1 MRSWSSTTANRLV
14 SLPGPTCWAS
24 SSTEN
29 GFSAGGSGRLWRSG
43 WLPGPPGCE
52 RGQGEANERAD
63 GVLDG
68 IHRHEQ
74 QHAAAV
80 GGWLEATRDIPQE
93 SERGQSLSLIHISE

>member
-52 RGQGEANERAD
+52 RGQGEANEHAD

-74 QHAAAV
+74 QHAAVRA
-80 GGWLEATRDIPQE
+80 GGSHPEPVSYTHLRAHETRHD
-93 SERGQSLSLIHISE
+93 LVC